1 MSHVFNNSFYIVLHE
16 ATINFLFW
24 TSFFF
29 FILFYLSTRF
39 LSVLTLESSAIW
51 STSYLYTCFRV
62 SGGWF
67 WLFLVL
73 FWMLWMLVTVHK
85 MRNVPQASKITTTGT
100 VFTEIFFDVSKEWVS
115 SWSHVLSITKV
126 KTLAKKL
133 LAVRPEK
140 RKGRK
145 KRKKNWNDN
154 CKALCVKLK
163 RKKKHFAQY
172 FKKLVMDSR
181 YALNITGSLVI

>member
-1 MSHVFNNSFYIVLHE
+1 MFSTTV
-16 ATINFLFW
+16 
-24 TSFFF
+24 
-29 FILFYLSTRF
+29 FILFYMKQQSISYFEHLSF
-39 LSVLTLESSAIW
+39 SSYFFTYQLDFSLFWPLNLLPSDLLAICI
-51 STSYLYTCFRV
+51 TCFRV

-140 RKGRK
+140 KKGKEK
-145 KRKKNWNDN
+145 KKK
-154 CKALCVKLK
+154 KLK
-163 RKKKHFAQY
+163 WQLQSFMR
-172 FKKLVMDSR
+172 
-181 YALNITGSLVI
+181 

>member
-1 MSHVFNNSFYIVLHE
+1 MFSTTV
-16 ATINFLFW
+16 
-24 TSFFF
+24 
-29 FILFYLSTRF
+29 FILFYMKQQSISYFEHLSF
-39 LSVLTLESSAIW
+39 SSYFFTYQLDFSLFWPLNLLPSDLLAICI
-51 STSYLYTCFRV
+51 TCFRV

-73 FWMLWMLVTVHK
+73 FWMLWMLATVHK

-163 RKKKHFAQY
+163 RKKKHFVQY
-172 FKKLVMDSR
+172 FKKVVMDSR

>member
-51 STSYLYTCFRV
+51 STSYLYNLFPSFWRLVLTV
-62 SGGWF
+62 SC
-67 WLFLVL
+67 L

-163 RKKKHFAQY
+163 RKKKHFVQY
-172 FKKLVMDSR
+172 FKKVVMDSR